1 VFAAAAS
8 LYSLG
13 MLIAAL
19 TGIPSALDVSV
30 VIVAATTWA
39 FGSRWGV
46 AVVAVD
52 LSLGVLLFATGA
64 LKADVPAGVELIP
77 GALTDVFVWV
87 AVAALRQAEFRRA
100 ATEAELREKNAEL
113 ETTLA
118 EVKELRGMLPICAWC
133 KCIRDVSGMW
143 SKLETYLAKHS
154 HATFTHGICP
164 KCLENLEK
172 QTQSLPPAE
181 A

>member
-13 MLIAAL
+13 MAIAAL

-39 FGSRWGV
+39 FGPRWGV
-46 AVVAVD
+46 AAVAVD
-52 LSLGVLLFATGA
+52 LSLGVLLFAIGA
-64 LKADVPAGVELIP
+64 LKVEVPVGVELIP
-77 GALTDVFVWV
+77 GALTDLLVC
-87 AVAALRQAEFRRA
+87 AAAAALRRAEFRQA

-113 ETTLA
+113 ETALT

-143 SKLETYLAKHS
+143 SKLETYLSKHS

-164 KCLENLEK
+164 TCLENLEE
-172 QTQSLPPAE
+172 QSLPPAG
-181 A
+181 